1 MRCSCLSRSLLPVG
15 VLMSGL
21 VVAPATAAEAPAP
34 PEAQPLALP
43 HVPDSAGPEAGVPA
57 EPEIQVDVGQSHIY
71 LGARAINR
79 VLVSDDDVAQVRLLE
94 EGQFQVRG
102 TKLGSTDI
110 WVWFRDAPD
119 APERYAVHVGRDLR
133 ALERSVGAIVG
144 PEAVPPRVYDVE
156 ERLVLE
162 GAVSDLVTLERIAEV
177 ARIYD
182 ADFINLLAV
191 VGDHQVQLEVVF
203 AEVSR
208 SRLRELGVNLWWD
221 SGSIISGAGLGISS
235 LAAPGVAET
244 FTLLGTLAAGFDL
257 GASLEVLEQH
267 NLSKVLARPTLV
279 ALSGQ
284 QAEFL
289 AGGEVPIPV
298 AQFGDRISIE
308 FREYGV
314 KLTFVPTVLA
324 NDVIDTRVFVEVSDI
339 DTANTVRN
347 TDITIPAL
355 ISRKSSSHL
364 RLQSGTTF
372 AMAGMLDERITSS
385 ISKIP
390 LLGDIPL
397 IGALFRRVEHR
408 RVETELVI
416 FVTPRL
422 VRPLTADEVPPLP
435 GHATDNDPG
444 DFELFMLGLD
454 HQPAKPEP
462 KEEPAG
468 PVGMER

>member
-1 MRCSCLSRSLLPVG
+1 MRSAHVSRSLLAA
-15 VLMSGL
+15 GL
-21 VVAPATAAEAPAP
+21 LAAGILAGPPPAHAAETEAL
-34 PEAQPLALP
+34 AQPG
-43 HVPDSAGPEAGVPA
+43 SEASTQPLVLLPA
-57 EPEIQVDVGQSHIY
+57 ELEIEVELGHSHIF
-71 LGARAINR
+71 LGTRAINR
-79 VLVSDDDVAQVRLLE
+79 VLVSDDDVAQVKLLE

-102 TKLGSTDI
+102 TALGSTDI
-110 WVWFRDAPD
+110 WVWFRDAPGT
-119 APERYAVHVGRDLR
+119 PVRYSVYVTRDVR
-133 ALERSVGAIVG
+133 ELERAVAAIVG
-144 PEAVPPRVYDVE
+144 PEAMAPRVYSAAD
-156 ERLVLE
+156 RLVLD
-162 GAVSDLVTLERIAEV
+162 GTVDDLVTLERV
-177 ARIYD
+177 ADMARVYD
-182 ADFINLLAV
+182 ADFVNLLAV
-191 VGDHQVQLEVVF
+191 RGDHQVQLEVVF

-221 SGSIISGAGLGISS
+221 SGSIIPGANLGLSGVGP
-235 LAAPGVAET
+235 PGVSEA
-244 FTLLGTLAAGFDL
+244 FTLLGTLATGFDL
-257 GASLEVLEQH
+257 SASLEVLEQH

-279 ALSGQ
+279 AMSGQ

-314 KLTFVPTVLA
+314 KMTFVPTVLA
-324 NDVIDTRVFVEVSDI
+324 GDVIDTRVYVEVSDLA
-339 DTANTVRN
+339 TANTLRV
-347 TDITIPAL
+347 TDVTIPAL

-364 RLQSGTTF
+364 RLQSGMTF
-372 AMAGMLDERITSS
+372 AMAGMLDERITST
-385 ISKIP
+385 ISKVP

-408 RVETELVI
+408 RIETELVI

-422 VRPLTADEVPPLP
+422 VRPLTADEVPPVP

-444 DFELFMLGLD
+444 DFELFLLGLD
-454 HQPAKPEP
+454 HQPRKAEP

>member
-1 MRCSCLSRSLLPVG
+1 MSSAHGPRTLVPVG
-15 VLMSGL
+15 LLAAGL
-21 VVAPATAAEAPAP
+21 AVITPSAPAAEVVAPPDPVIEVLATPVIE
-34 PEAQPLALP
+34 LP
-43 HVPDSAGPEAGVPA
+43 
-57 EPEIQVDVGQSHIY
+57 VDPVIDVDLGHSHIY
-71 LGARAINR
+71 LGTRAITR
-79 VLVSDDDVAQVRLLE
+79 VLVSDDAVAQVKLLE

-102 TKLGSTDI
+102 TQLGSTDI

-119 APERYAVHVGRDLR
+119 VPVRYALNVGREIGEV
-133 ALERSVGAIVG
+133 ERSI
-144 PEAVPPRVYDVE
+144 EALVAAGDVPPRVYSVG
-156 ERLVLE
+156 ERLVLD
-162 GAVSDLVTLERIAEV
+162 GVVADLATLERIAMM
-177 ARIYD
+177 ARVYD
-182 ADFINLLAV
+182 ADFVNLLSV
-191 VGDHQVQLEVVF
+191 RGDHQVQLEVVF

-208 SRLRELGVNLWWD
+208 SRVRELGVNLWWD
-221 SGSIISGAGLGISS
+221 SGSIIGGAQIGTASVGPPGL
-235 LAAPGVAET
+235 AET
-244 FTLLGTLAAGFDL
+244 FTLLGTLATGFDL
-257 GASLEVLEQH
+257 MGSLEVLEQH

-279 ALSGQ
+279 AMSGQ

-314 KLTFVPTVLA
+314 RLTFVPTVLA
-324 NDVIDTRVFVEVSDI
+324 GDVIDTRVFVEVSDL
-339 DTANTVRN
+339 DTANTVRI
-347 TDITIPAL
+347 TDAAIPAL
-355 ISRKSSSHL
+355 VSRKFSSHL
-364 RLQSGTTF
+364 RLESGTTF

-397 IGALFRRVEHR
+397 LGALFRRVEHR

-454 HQPAKPEP
+454 HQPPKRERKEP
-462 KEEPAG
+462 PAG